1 MKAGWCLLNV
11 INIAVLILAANL
23 GMAATPVLAQS
34 CVELIS
40 NGGFETDAA
49 WYFGPTP
56 AMPQYVT
63 YTKHSGNRSV
73 LLGITSGG
81 NVQSFSSARQ
91 TVTIPAASSQVRL
104 SFWFYAM
111 ADSPATTDYMEVVL
125 LDPTGVILN
134 KPWRSHNDSRVW
146 NQLTFD
152 LTPWRGQTVQL
163 YFNVYND
170 GVGGR
175 AAMFLDDVSLTSCP
189 TGATAVPTGTVTA
202 TAGPATATPTPSP
215 TPGCVD
221 VVTDG
226 RFDNG
231 LAHWQ
236 VVGDPAGATT
246 VGTPAR
252 SAPLALKLGSLEQSL
267 NSLTSVR
274 QLVTL
279 PAGYPY
285 VTLEAWVYTQ
295 TQPGAGADYQEM
307 ALLTSAGGPLYLPW
321 RAQENNPTWHPLSFN
336 ISAFAGLT
344 VFLSFGV
351 NNDGVGG
358 RTVMYVD
365 DVRIRACTSGAAPT
379 LTPAA
384 TPTRTATPAPTMSP
398 TAVPTAAPPGC
409 VELTRNGGFET
420 GFAPWRAGASRL
432 PPRLVIEPVFDGVYA
447 MQLGSQTENRYGYSS
462 VRQTVTVP
470 AGRPRVVISFWTYT
484 WAESLSGGDQQQF
497 VLLGAGD
504 QVWAKPWSA
513 LEDAQAWEQHVFDVI
528 GAGGLTFDLYF
539 NVINDG
545 AGGRTAMFL
554 DEVHAWACTPD
565 AYPEVLIPAA
575 FAVSPEDRAASMAET
590 LVPTGTPEPGVMPL
604 VAETPSTAVETLP
617 PAPQGVLAA
626 GPTPAANATIVSIIT
641 PTPPPG
647 LMLAAVTATATVTP
661 RPPEAI
667 RTTEARRMGL
677 LGRLSDLFSE
687 PADRMRLLLVALIAA
702 FLLLVVVI
710 AWLVSRSYM

>member
-1 MKAGWCLLNV
+1 MMKTRQCMLN
-11 INIAVLILAANL
+11 AVSVVVLTLVGVL
-23 GMAATPVLAQS
+23 GMAVNPVHAQS

-49 WYFGPTP
+49 WYLGPTP

-63 YTKHSGNRSV
+63 YTRHSGNRSL

-91 TVTIPAASSQVRL
+91 TVTIPATSAQVKL
-104 SFWFYAM
+104 SFWFYAL

-134 KPWRSHNDSRVW
+134 KPWRSHNDSRSW

-152 LTPWRGQTVQL
+152 LTPWRGQTVQV

-170 GVGGR
+170 GLGGR
-175 AAMFLDDVSLTSCP
+175 AAMFLDDVSLTACP
-189 TGATAVPTGTVTA
+189 TGATVVPTGTVTA
-202 TAGPATATPTPSP
+202 TASPATATPIPSP

-221 VVTDG
+221 LVADG

-231 LAHWQ
+231 LANWQ
-236 VVGDPAGATT
+236 VVGHPAGVAV
-246 VGTPAR
+246 VGSPAR

-267 NSLTSVR
+267 NSFTSVR

-307 ALLTSAGGPLYLPW
+307 ALLTPAGGPLYLPW
-321 RAQENNPTWHPLSFN
+321 RAQENNPAWHLLNYN
-336 ISAFAGLT
+336 ISAFAGQT

-365 DVRIRACTSGAAPT
+365 DVRIRACTSGAAASPT
-379 LTPAA
+379 PGATPPPTGTPAVL
-384 TPTRTATPAPTMSP
+384 P
-398 TAVPTAAPPGC
+398 TAIPTAGPPGC
-409 VELTRNGGFET
+409 VELTRNGGFEA
-420 GFAPWRAGASRL
+420 GLAPWRVGASRL
-432 PPRLVIEPVFDGVYA
+432 PPRLVTAPVFEGVYA
-447 MQLGSQTENRYGYSS
+447 LQLGSQAENRYAYSS

-470 AGRPRVVISFWTYT
+470 AGRPRVVIGFWTYT
-484 WAESLSGGDQQQF
+484 WAESLSGSDQQQF
-497 VLLGAGD
+497 VLLGPGD

-513 LEDAQAWEQHVFDVI
+513 LEDAQTWEQHIFDVI
-528 GAGGLTFDLYF
+528 GAAGLTFDLYF

-554 DEVHAWACTPD
+554 DQVHAWACTPD
-565 AYPEVLIPAA
+565 AYPEDLTRVA
-575 FAVSPEDRAASMAET
+575 PEA
-590 LVPTGTPEPGVMPL
+590 PPEYEIISA
-604 VAETPSTAVETLP
+604 AETPSPPETPEVAVTLLAVETPVAGAETVP
-617 PAPQGVLAA
+617 PPPPGALLA
-626 GPTPAANATIVSIIT
+626 GQTPLANATTVSIIT
-641 PTPPPG
+641 FTPPPAPV
-647 LMLAAVTATATVTP
+647 AAIATATATVTP
-661 RPPEAI
+661 RP
-667 RTTEARRMGL
+667 TEAARRTAARPAGFLDRLRNL
-677 LGRLSDLFSE
+677 LADPAERARLLVVSLIVVF
-687 PADRMRLLLVALIAA
+687 LLLVA
-702 FLLLVVVI
+702 VI
-710 AWLVSRSYM
+710 AWLVRQAYV

>member
-1 MKAGWCLLNV
+1 MKVRWCLLNA
-11 INIAVLILAANL
+11 ITIAVLMLAAGL
-23 GMAATPVLAQS
+23 GIAVTPAHAQS

-40 NGGFETDAA
+40 NGGFETDTA

-63 YTKHSGNRSV
+63 YTKHSGNRSL

-91 TVTIPAASSQVRL
+91 TVTIPATSAQVRL

-125 LDPTGVILN
+125 LDSAGAILN

-152 LTPWRGQTVQL
+152 LTPWRGQTVQV

-170 GVGGR
+170 GLGGR

-189 TGATAVPTGTVTA
+189 AGATLVPTGTVTA
-202 TAGPATATPTPSP
+202 TPGPATATPTPSS

-231 LAHWQ
+231 LANWQ
-236 VVGDPAGATT
+236 VVGDPAGAAT
-246 VGTPAR
+246 VSTPAR

-274 QLVTL
+274 QLVIL

-295 TQPGAGADYQEM
+295 TQAGAGADYQEM

-321 RAQENNPTWHPLSFN
+321 RVQENNPAWHLLNYN
-336 ISAFAGLT
+336 ISAFAGQT

-365 DVRIRACTSGAAPT
+365 DVRIRACTSGAVPT
-379 LTPAA
+379 STPGA
-384 TPTRTATPAPTMSP
+384 TPTRTPSPVPTAPP

-409 VELTRNGGFET
+409 VELTRNGGFEM

-432 PPRLVIEPVFDGVYA
+432 SPRLVTAPVLEGVYA
-447 MQLGSQTENRYGYSS
+447 VQLGSQTENRYAYSS
-462 VRQTVTVP
+462 VRQTITVP
-470 AGRPRVVISFWTYT
+470 PGRPRTVISFWTYT

-497 VLLGAGD
+497 VLLGPGD
-504 QVWAKPWSA
+504 QVWAKPWSV
-513 LEDAQAWEQHVFDVI
+513 LEDAQTWEQHVFDVI

-565 AYPEVLIPAA
+565 AYPEALITAA
-575 FAVSPEDRAASMAET
+575 FEVPPEPEAVGTAEM
-590 LVPTGTPEPGVMPL
+590 PAPSGTPEVGIVPPA
-604 VAETPSTAVETLP
+604 AETPSGIVQTVP
-617 PAPQGVLAA
+617 PAPQGALMA
-626 GPTPAANATIVSIIT
+626 GQTPLANATTVSIIT
-641 PTPPPG
+641 PTPPPV
-647 LMLAAVTATATVTP
+647 LMLAAATATATVTP
-661 RPPEAI
+661 RAPEAV
-667 RTTEARRMGL
+667 RTPGARPTGL
-677 LGRLSDLFSE
+677 LGRLNDLLAE
-687 PADRMRLLLVALIAA
+687 PAGRIRLLVVALLAVFLLLVA
-702 FLLLVVVI
+702 VI
-710 AWLVSRSYM
+710 AWLVNRSYV

>member
-1 MKAGWCLLNV
+1 MKAQQCMLNALSV
-11 INIAVLILAANL
+11 VMLTLVGVL
-23 GMAATPVLAQS
+23 GMAVTPVHAQS

-40 NGGFETDAA
+40 NGGFEMDAA

-152 LTPWRGQTVQL
+152 LTPWRGQTVQV

-175 AAMFLDDVSLTSCP
+175 AAMFLDDVSLTACP
-189 TGATAVPTGTVTA
+189 TGATVVPTSTATA

-221 VVTDG
+221 LVADG

-231 LAHWQ
+231 LANWQ
-236 VVGDPAGATT
+236 VVGDPAGAGT

-267 NSLTSVR
+267 NSFTSVR
-274 QLVTL
+274 QLVAL

-321 RAQENNPTWHPLSFN
+321 RVQENNPAWHLLNYN
-336 ISAFAGLT
+336 ISAFAGQT

-365 DVRIRACTSGAAPT
+365 DVRIRACTGGVPPT
-379 LTPAA
+379 FTPAA

-409 VELTRNGGFET
+409 VELTRNGGFEA
-420 GFAPWRAGASRL
+420 GLAPWRAEASRL
-432 PPRLVIEPVFDGVYA
+432 PPRLVTAPVFEGVYA
-447 MQLGSQTENRYGYSS
+447 MQLGSQTENRYAYSS

-484 WAESLSGGDQQQF
+484 WAESLSGNDQQQF
-497 VLLGAGD
+497 VLLGPGD

-513 LEDAQAWEQHVFDVI
+513 LEDAQAWKQHVFDVI
-528 GAGGLTFDLYF
+528 GAGCLTFDLYF

-565 AYPEVLIPAA
+565 AYPEALIPAA
-575 FAVSPEDRAASMAET
+575 LEAPSEDEAASTAEM
-590 LVPTGTPEPGVMPL
+590 LVPPGTPELGVMPL
-604 VAETPSTAVETLP
+604 AAETPSVAVETPP
-617 PAPQGVLAA
+617 PALQGAQAA
-626 GPTPAANATIVSIIT
+626 GPTPLANATIVSIIT
-641 PTPPPG
+641 PTPPPMR
-647 LMLAAVTATATVTP
+647 MLAAVTATATVTP
-661 RPPEAI
+661 RPPVAV
-667 RTTEARRMGL
+667 RTTEAGRIGFL
-677 LGRLSDLFSE
+677 DRLSDLLSG
-687 PADRMRLLLVALIAA
+687 PDRVRLLVISFIVA
-702 FLLLVVVI
+702 FLLLFAVI
-710 AWLVSRSYM
+710 AWLVNRSYV